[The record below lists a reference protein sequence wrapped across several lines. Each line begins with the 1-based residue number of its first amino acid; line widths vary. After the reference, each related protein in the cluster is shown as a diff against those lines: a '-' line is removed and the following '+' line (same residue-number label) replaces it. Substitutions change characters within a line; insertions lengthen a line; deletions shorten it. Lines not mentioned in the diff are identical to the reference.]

1 MPDLLLRPARNDE
14 CDALTALCLRS
25 KAVHGYDESFMAA
38 CEAELAVTPEKL
50 AKGGHVVAKAD
61 GLLMGFAQ
69 ISQDDEGWWL
79 DALFIEPDRIGKGTG
94 KVLFDAAM
102 DMARKAGAASVLID
116 SDPGAEAF
124 YLSRGAVRI
133 GNSPSAS
140 IPSRVLPQLRYDL
153 QASPP

>member
-25 KAVHGYDESFMAA
+25 KAVHGYDETFMAA

-50 AKGGHVVAKAD
+50 AKGGHVVAEAD
-61 GLLMGFAQ
+61 GLLVGSAQ
-69 ISQDDEGWWL
+69 VSKDAEGWWL
-79 DALFIEPDRIGKGTG
+79 DALFIEPDRICKGTG

-102 DMARKAGAASVLID
+102 DLARKAGAASVLFD
-116 SDPGAEAF
+116 SDHGAEAF

-133 GNSPSAS
+133 GTSPSAS
-140 IPSRVLPQLRYDL
+140 TPGRVLPQLRYDL
-153 QASPP
+153 

>member
-25 KAVHGYDESFMAA
+25 KAVHGYDETFMAA

-50 AKGGHVVAKAD
+50 SKGGHVVAEA
-61 GLLMGFAQ
+61 GGFIVGFARV
-69 ISQDDEGWWL
+69 SEDEEGWWL
-79 DALFIEPDRIGKGTG
+79 DALFIEPNRIGNGTG

-102 DMARKAGAASVLID
+102 DLVRKAGAASVLID

-133 GNSPSAS
+133 GTSPSAS
-140 IPSRVLPQLRYDL
+140 IPGRVLSQLRYDL